1 MASRGRRFRVYP
13 GRFGQNSQLD
23 GNGHHAHSRYCGVP
37 AQFSCLDEHG
47 IKTIDLHEG
56 IETTLHILQHRLK
69 ENASRPEIQVQ
80 KDYGSLPPMA
90 GNGGQL
96 NQVIMNLLT
105 NAIDALEEGNGDR
118 PYAEIEAEP
127 NMIRIQTWVMSS

>member
-1 MASRGRRFRVYP
+1 
-13 GRFGQNSQLD
+13 
-23 GNGHHAHSRYCGVP
+23 
-37 AQFSCLDEHG
+37 
-47 IKTIDLHEG
+47 
-56 IETTLHILQHRLK
+56 
-69 ENASRPEIQVQ
+69 
-80 KDYGSLPPMA
+80 MA

-127 NMIRIQTWVMSS
+127 NMIRIQTWVMSSQRVAIAIEDNGPGIPDHAQAKLFNPFFTTKPVGKGTGMGLSISYRIVEQHGGKLYVDRTFDPGTRFVMELPSQALQLNTDQAA